1 MTAST
6 CPESGK
12 VVHRSPQAAHA
23 AIRHVERRGAKGRSQ
38 RESAYACDACNGW
51 HVRSRGLRPAGRR

>member
-1 MTAST
+1 MTART

-12 VVHRSPQAAHA
+12 VRHPNPQSAHA
-23 AIRHVERRGAKGRSQ
+23 AVAHLERRGAKRQ
-38 RESAYACDACNGW
+38 RTTDSVYPCQACNGF